1 MSEHQNIL
9 LAIRICRQNK
19 QDSASINYVKCHK
32 SGTMML
38 QFFGNYTILMMT
50 FLNVSISGVMY
61 KTCNRTRPNRTYG
74 NYRTY
79 PTEPTGI
86 TERSGPNLRKMAI
99 CRYWNLAS
107 IPVVGKIKDRCM
119 EERFLYINAR
129 ST

>member
-1 MSEHQNIL
+1 ML
-9 LAIRICRQNK
+9 LANHKACFIFHRNFPDIML
-19 QDSASINYVKCHK
+19 INRSENLECKRRLPNTLK
-32 SGTMML
+32 
-38 QFFGNYTILMMT
+38 IE
-50 FLNVSISGVMY
+50 VMY

-86 TERSGPNLRKMAI
+86 TERSGPNIRKMPI
-99 CRYWNLAS
+99 YRYWNLAS

-129 ST
+129 DRSTQSKKIIIHNMFNN